1 MGAKLGVTEWEKILL
16 NRAYGLGTGANAQDV
31 GVSGSTVNS
40 VLAAFDAVKDRDW
53 AKACNVITTY
63 DTSLEVFQWA
73 AKKTGTTLPVMVSQA
88 YDRWLEERRKKR
100 LGEVKQKEAN
110 NAPPPSNQDEVNNV
124 KALLMLLQAI
134 NKQNELLNDLMD
146 VVIPKYVG
154 DIKDNLNANF
164 DVLNQSMKGCEDKL
178 EAVKIALRKRGM

>member
-1 MGAKLGVTEWEKILL
+1 MGAKLGVAEWEKIIL

-40 VLAAFDAVKDRDW
+40 VLAAFDAAKERDW

-63 DTSLEVFQWA
+63 DTSLEVFEWA
-73 AKKTGTTLPVMVSQA
+73 ARKTGTTVPANVKAA
-88 YDRWLEERRKKR
+88 YDKWLEERRKKR
-100 LGEVKQKEAN
+100 LGDVKQKE
-110 NAPPPSNQDEVNNV
+110 EVNKPAQNNDDMNTV
-124 KALLMLLQAI
+124 KAIMMLMQAVS
-134 NKQNELLNDLMD
+134 KQNELIESLMD

-154 DIKDNLNANF
+154 DLKDNLNANF
-164 DVLNQSMKGCEDKL
+164 DVLNQSMKGCEDRL